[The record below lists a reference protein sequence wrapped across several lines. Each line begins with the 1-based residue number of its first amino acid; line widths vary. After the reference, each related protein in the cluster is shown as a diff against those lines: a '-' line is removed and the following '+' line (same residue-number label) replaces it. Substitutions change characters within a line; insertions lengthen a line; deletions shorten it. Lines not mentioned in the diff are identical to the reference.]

1 MWLEPLDRPHTYE
14 SAPSEVPPS
23 EVWVLYE
30 LTEAEQHVIH
40 AHLLAGSHLRGR
52 GKPQAF
58 ITDVSQ
64 EEL

>member
-1 MWLEPLDRPHTYE
+1 M
-14 SAPSEVPPS
+14 PPS

-40 AHLLAGSHLRGR
+40 THTLAGSHLRGR